1 MNENTIIFLRL
12 KIQNDDYLAVVGTI
26 IVDTSHIEFA
36 GNPRLKRVLLR
47 VLYLELCKRNKLNN
61 IVF

>member
-12 KIQNDDYLAVVGTI
+12 KIQNDDYLAVVGPI

-36 GNPRLKRVLLR
+36 GNPPFEACSFKSSLFRAL
-47 VLYLELCKRNKLNN
+47 
-61 IVF
+61 